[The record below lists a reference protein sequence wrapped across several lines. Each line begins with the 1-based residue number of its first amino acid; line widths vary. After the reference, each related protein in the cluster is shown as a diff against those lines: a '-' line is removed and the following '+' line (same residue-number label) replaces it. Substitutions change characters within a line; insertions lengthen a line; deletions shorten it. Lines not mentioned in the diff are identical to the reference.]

1 MSAQSIRLEANRA
14 NALLS
19 TGPRTEEGKAK
30 SCLNAVKTALT
41 GRTILL
47 SGDDAAEY
55 QRHLAAFE
63 EEFSPVGLRE
73 CELVQSIADTWWRLR
88 RIPALESALFAK
100 GRVEFANMFEEHELA
115 ARPHL
120 IDAHTFLAYEKQ
132 IRNLQLQEA
141 RLARRREKETAE
153 LRAIQQQRMEQEE
166 IGFEF
171 SKRGAATL
179 APTHP
184 MDPGLI
190 HWTLDSSTRL
200 RPPKSPILK
209 TVPPLCHAYL
219 LEVRDL
225 DGPHR
230 QLARLAC
237 GRRRQ
242 RHQNLLQDNSRT

>member
-1 MSAQSIRLEANRA
+1 MSPRSIRRAMERKARKLETKRLIANQS
-14 NALLS
+14 NAQLS

-41 GRTILL
+41 GRTALL
-47 SGDDAAEY
+47 PGDDAAEY
-55 QRHLAAFE
+55 QRHLTAFE

-120 IDAHTFLAYEKQ
+120 IDAHTFLVYEKQ

-153 LRAIQQQRMEQEE
+153 LRVLKQDRMGRSVPVEQARKQKEPAD
-166 IGFEF
+166 GFEF
-171 SKRGAATL
+171 SNPPITL
-179 APTHP
+179 SRQNENLP
-184 MDPGLI
+184 MTGNR
-190 HWTLDSSTRL
+190 SAN
-200 RPPKSPILK
+200 PP
-209 TVPPLCHAYL
+209 PPEPPVA
-219 LEVRDL
+219 
-225 DGPHR
+225 
-230 QLARLAC
+230 LA
-237 GRRRQ
+237 
-242 RHQNLLQDNSRT
+242 S

>member
-1 MSAQSIRLEANRA
+1 MSPRSIRRAMERKARKLETKRLIANQS
-14 NALLS
+14 NAQLS
-19 TGPRTEEGKAK
+19 SGPCTEEGKAK

-41 GRTILL
+41 GSIVLL
-47 SGDDAAEY
+47 PGDDAAEY
-55 QRHLAAFE
+55 QRHLTAFE

-100 GRVEFANMFEEHELA
+100 GRVEFANTFEEHELA

-120 IDAHTFLAYEKQ
+120 IDAHTFLVYEKQ

-153 LRAIQQQRMEQEE
+153 LRMLQQDRKEQEE

-179 APTHP
+179 APVHP

-190 HWTLDSSTRL
+190 EAPPSPRKSYTENSSTTL
-200 RPPKSPILK
+200 PCIPI
-209 TVPPLCHAYL
+209 
-219 LEVRDL
+219 
-225 DGPHR
+225 GSS
-230 QLARLAC
+230 
-237 GRRRQ
+237 G
-242 RHQNLLQDNSRT
+242 S